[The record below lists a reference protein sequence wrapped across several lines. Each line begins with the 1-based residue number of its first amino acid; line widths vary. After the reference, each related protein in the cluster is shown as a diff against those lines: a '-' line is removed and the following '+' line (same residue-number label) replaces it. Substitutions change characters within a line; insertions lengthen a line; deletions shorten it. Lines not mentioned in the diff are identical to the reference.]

1 MKSKIDVIQIHR
13 SMKMFTKQNYTSENR
28 EDFWSSSKVFNSE
41 IGYFNEGILFL
52 PLEHKTTPNLHG
64 CQLVILIDGLGFEY
78 DSIVAEIKVYGGI
91 KYQKELELFKIQK
104 MKSGSYELSLNYK
117 TYTWNGTPE
126 RNNHKICEMLV
137 GQIIRY
143 QLNWK
148 HNYKERNYYEVD
160 YHVEFVGQATSIEFR
175 KAREITQLKKNRSEN
190 CKFINERKILY

>member
-13 SMKMFTKQNYTSENR
+13 SIKVFTKQNYTSENR
-28 EDFWSSSKVFNSE
+28 EGFWSSSKVFKSE
-41 IGYFNEGILFL
+41 IGYFNEGVLFL
-52 PLEHKTTPNLHG
+52 PLEHETNHNFRG
-64 CQLVILIDGLGFEY
+64 CQLVILIDGIGFGY
-78 DSIVAEIKVYGGI
+78 DSKAAEIKVFGGD
-91 KYQKELELFKIQK
+91 KHSKKLELFKIQK

-117 TYTWNGTPE
+117 MYTSNGTPE
-126 RNNHKICEMLV
+126 RNDHKICEMLA

-148 HNYKERNYYEVD
+148 HDYKERNYYEVD

-175 KAREITQLKKNRSEN
+175 KAKEITQLKKNRSDN